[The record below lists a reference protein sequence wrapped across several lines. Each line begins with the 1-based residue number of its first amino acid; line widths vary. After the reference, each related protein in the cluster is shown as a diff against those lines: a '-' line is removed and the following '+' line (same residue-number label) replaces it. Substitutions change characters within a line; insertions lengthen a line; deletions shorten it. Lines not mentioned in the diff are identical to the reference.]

1 LTIIKQPFIY
11 KAFNSLYYP
20 QMGFTTLFNIQN
32 NMQMQCN
39 YRNVLYTY
47 ILKRNKYFDTILIEF
62 TRKYLKTKLAYY
74 LLTKILKR
82 NVNRQKGNGYLPSL
96 IAKSQIKADLLA

>member
-1 LTIIKQPFIY
+1 
-11 KAFNSLYYP
+11 
-20 QMGFTTLFNIQN
+20 MGFTTLFNIQN

-82 NVNRQKGNGYLPSL
+82 NVNRQKRNGYLPSL
-96 IAKSQIKADLLA
+96 IAKSQIKANWKPMTFIKWGKQNQMMTDFFFD